1 MWIFSGRIRQH
12 REVKDMSKKSK
23 CGCRSGCCCDCCG
36 SSGCGCGCRCK
47 CSGAG
52 GFKRRYQTK
61 AEQIAELEQYM
72 KELKAEVK
80 AVEEKL
86 AELKREK

>member
-1 MWIFSGRIRQH
+1 
-12 REVKDMSKKSK
+12 MSERSK
-23 CGCRSGCCCDCCG
+23 CGCRSSCCCDCCG

-47 CSGAG
+47 CSGEG

-61 AEQIAELEQYM
+61 AEQIAELGPYL
-72 KELKAEVK
+72 KGLKAEVK

-86 AELKREK
+86 AELKRKK